1 MHDADDSLETTVCI
15 VGAGVSGLTCGTF
28 TARAGLE
35 TLLLDGGDSILRRNA
50 HLENVP
56 GFPAGVNARTFLDAT
71 RESAE
76 EAGCR
81 IVEGRAVATEPTADG
96 FVVELEDGST
106 VTAEFLVAAS
116 WADADYLPDDVE
128 TDERGSKTYVTVDE
142 FGRTSVE
149 GLFAAG
155 RLAGKPHQTAVAAG
169 HGAEVGLS
177 VVEESEVP
185 FYHDWVVPAGYFT
198 DRDRPEPP
206 GCEEIPE
213 VEWEERER
221 VARERMRAML
231 AEPHPEGP
239 TPHPS
244 LAQSSD
250 GDGS

>member
-1 MHDADDSLETTVCI
+1 MTETDDPLETTVCI

-35 TLLLDGGDSILRRNA
+35 TLLLDGGESILRRNA

-76 EAGCR
+76 AAGCR
-81 IVEGRAVATEPTADG
+81 FVEGRVVATRPAADG
-96 FVVELEDGST
+96 FVVELEDGRT
-106 VTAEFLVAAS
+106 VGAEFLVAAS
-116 WADADYLPDDVE
+116 WADASYLPDDVA
-128 TDERGSKTYVTVDE
+128 TADRGSKTYVTVDE

-149 GLFAAG
+149 DVFAAG
-155 RLAGKPHQTAVAAG
+155 RLAGKPHQTVVAAG

-185 FYHDWVVPAGYFT
+185 FYHDWVVPEGYFT
-198 DRDRPEPP
+198 DRGRPEPP
-206 GCEEIPE
+206 GCAEIPE
-213 VEWEERER
+213 AEWEERER

-231 AEPHPEGP
+231 AEPHSGAP

-244 LAQSSD
+244 LEAPTD
-250 GDGS
+250 TDEV